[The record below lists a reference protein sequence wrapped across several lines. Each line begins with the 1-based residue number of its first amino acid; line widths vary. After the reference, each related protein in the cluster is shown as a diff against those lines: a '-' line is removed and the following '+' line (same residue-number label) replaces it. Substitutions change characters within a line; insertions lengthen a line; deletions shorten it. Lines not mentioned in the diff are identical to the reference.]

1 MKKYKMK
8 DLVSYIVK
16 IILDGLIFDFIKFT
30 FVYLITH

>member
-16 IILDGLIFDFIKFT
+16 IILVGLIFDFIKFT